1 MKDSVTVRHFQS
13 QHVTE
18 CHVNGQRV
26 TVWRTSVSYRAVC
39 GNIYST
45 LSPDFRSRQAHW
57 SYAPAVNRSS
67 DQVYRIL
74 RLGRQRTEEILL
86 PVQELKHLFAV
97 DQFHLYGCSL
107 CLLRQSDYCYQAVQV
122 T

>member
-1 MKDSVTVRHFQS
+1 MERSKSMVQLQDPRNAYMQTK
-13 QHVTE
+13 
-18 CHVNGQRV
+18 
-26 TVWRTSVSYRAVC
+26 A
-39 GNIYST
+39 
-45 LSPDFRSRQAHW
+45 PDEVAHW